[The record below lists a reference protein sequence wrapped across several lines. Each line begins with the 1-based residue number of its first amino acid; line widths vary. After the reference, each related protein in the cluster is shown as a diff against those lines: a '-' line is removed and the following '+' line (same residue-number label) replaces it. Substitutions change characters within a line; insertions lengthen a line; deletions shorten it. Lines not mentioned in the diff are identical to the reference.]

1 MDEPE
6 HLKSLSHQHV
16 LAPEM
21 RTPEKAWAV
30 AHKLLHKAALR
41 LRAAELWASG
51 IRLAIGFAVPRGQQ
65 APTSRFG
72 VPTRG
77 WKGELKLSECQD
89 DLTLIAALRRLWESR
104 PSGQDFERPYFIGV
118 QLSGLVPGRLHTLN
132 LFDAT
137 EEAESRTRLQAA
149 MDALN
154 NKYGL
159 STLAPATMLEAYR
172 AAPTRIAFHTIPD
185 MF

>member
-1 MDEPE
+1 
-6 HLKSLSHQHV
+6 
-16 LAPEM
+16 
-21 RTPEKAWAV
+21 
-30 AHKLLHKAALR
+30 
-41 LRAAELWASG
+41 
-51 IRLAIGFAVPRGQQ
+51 
-65 APTSRFG
+65 